1 MQFAHAEKVHNN
13 LYEKKKFETCQLV
26 SNTHLIQVGTRA
38 TREEIEVTHIYLA
51 RSSRSQMFFK
61 IGFIKN

>member
-1 MQFAHAEKVHNN
+1 MGKG
-13 LYEKKKFETCQLV
+13 KFTTCQLV

-38 TREEIEVTHIYLA
+38 TREETEVTHIYLA
-51 RSSRSQMFFK
+51 RSSHSQMFFK